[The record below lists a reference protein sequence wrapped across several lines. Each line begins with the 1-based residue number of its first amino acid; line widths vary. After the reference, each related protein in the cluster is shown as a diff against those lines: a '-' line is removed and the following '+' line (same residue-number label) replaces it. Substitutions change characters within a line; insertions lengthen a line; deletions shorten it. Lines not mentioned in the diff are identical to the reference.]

1 MFLESLVTFIIF
13 ITPVFEGAV
22 PVLAIVVTEIETEGK
37 EVGTGTEETEEVD
50 PGMQRGR
57 GRNTVMR

>member
-1 MFLESLVTFIIF
+1 M
-13 ITPVFEGAV
+13 PAFEGAV

-57 GRNTVMR
+57 GRNTAMR